1 MTFARILVAID
12 ETLQSDAALA
22 LAVRLAAEQHA
33 ALTIA
38 TVIGRPGEYYAPPDV
53 VVDPSIDARID
64 ADAAALLDRAAQI
77 AREAGVDV
85 TTCLRDGP
93 IVDAVLACIAEHHAD
108 LVVVGTHGRRGIT
121 RALEGSIAEGVLRGT
136 TIPVLVSH
144 AET

>member
-64 ADAAALLDRAAQI
+64 ADAAALLERAAQI
-77 AREAGVDV
+77 AREAGVEV

>member
-1 MTFARILVAID
+1 MTFARILVAVD
-12 ETLQSDAALA
+12 ETPQSEAALA

-33 ALTIA
+33 VLTIA
-38 TVIGRPGEYYAPPDV
+38 TVIRQPGEFYAPPDV
-53 VVDPSIDARID
+53 IVNPSIDARIE
-64 ADAAALLDRAAQI
+64 ADATALLERTAQT
-77 AREAGVDV
+77 ARSAGVDV
-85 TTCLRDGP
+85 TTCLREGP
-93 IVDAVLACIAEHHAD
+93 IVDAVVACIAEHHAD